1 MVTSVSGKTFQKLE
15 IKKFQMCL
23 KLHHLFQISY
33 KIDTVSPDFPF
44 HNICISAREKYKTQS
59 TYETLLIY
67 EPKISQ
73 DRIISILKGWKE
85 ED

>member
-1 MVTSVSGKTFQKLE
+1 MVTSLSGKTFQKLE

-44 HNICISAREKYKTQS
+44 HNVCISAHEKNTKLSQLMKLFSSMSPRYLKTELYQ
-59 TYETLLIY
+59 Y
-67 EPKISQ
+67 
-73 DRIISILKGWKE
+73 
-85 ED
+85 